1 MSATLA
7 EAEAELKDLVIVL
20 RAVDWHKLG
29 IQLDVPDYILTNID
43 VDYHHNSRKL
53 SEVLKYWKRNNKA
66 SWKKVV
72 EALERIGDYGN
83 TIAEIRSKYMGGE
96 HDIVLSDQ
104 LSSIHDLELASFQRA
119 AVGENDRCVQF
130 EHVVNYVHTYLYL
143 QRVTVWWWCM
153 CVCMYVYM
161 CVCVCVCVCTC
172 MCARYVSSVFIG

>member
-1 MSATLA
+1 M
-7 EAEAELKDLVIVL
+7 
-20 RAVDWHKLG
+20 
-29 IQLDVPDYILTNID
+29 
-43 VDYHHNSRKL
+43 
-53 SEVLKYWKRNNKA
+53 
-66 SWKKVV
+66 

-161 CVCVCVCVCTC
+161 CVCVCVCLYVYVCPLC
-172 MCARYVSSVFIG
+172 FKCIHWLRYFKNVVAHTEQDRGH

>member
-1 MSATLA
+1 M
-7 EAEAELKDLVIVL
+7 IVQ

-29 IQLDVPDYILTNID
+29 IQLDVPDNILTNID
-43 VDYHHNSRKL
+43 MDYHHNSRKL
-53 SEVLKYWKRNNKA
+53 SEVLKYWKRNSKA

-104 LSSIHDLELASFQRA
+104 LSSIHDSELASFQRT

-130 EHVVNYVHTYLYL
+130 EHYVVNYVHTYLYFAACHC
-143 QRVTVWWWCM
+143 VVVVFVCVHM
-153 CVCMYVYM
+153 CT
-161 CVCVCVCVCTC
+161 CVCVCVCTC
-172 MCARYVSSVFIG
+172 MCACYVSSVFIG